1 MRTIVAVALL
11 IILCGLLL
19 SCGGPASISPEASAI
34 LAPQVAGI
42 RAAAADGDRGRA
54 SQHLNRLQTNVAEM
68 IRTGKLSEES
78 ARAILD
84 AAAEVES
91 TLHMIPS
98 RPSPVRVEPEVTSGP
113 PSRFSDSQDQENKGE
128 KDARDEDEDDDGNG
142 KGNQGKGGSEGR
154 GQNNDD
160 D

>member
-1 MRTIVAVALL
+1 MRTIVAIALL
-11 IILCGLLL
+11 IVLSSLLL
-19 SCGGPASISPEASAI
+19 SCGEQTNISPEASAI

-54 SQHLNRLQTNVAEM
+54 SQHLNRLQTNVAEL

-91 TLHMIPS
+91 TLNLIPPS
-98 RPSPVRVEPEVTSGP
+98 PSPVRVEPRVTANPS
-113 PSRFSDSQDQENKGE
+113 SRFEDRKEQEDKGE
-128 KDARDEDEDDDGNG
+128 KEGRGEDKDDDGNG
-142 KGNQGKGGSEGR
+142 KGDQGKEGSEGKE
-154 GQNNDD
+154 GKDD